1 VRAANNSRAW
11 MSPALMP
18 IVLRMV
24 YQIAKQVKISIIGI
38 GDVDKAEDL
47 IGAVKDQNMQT
58 DTPVAASVGAQSS
71 TAAAELQQRLLT
83 SV

>member
-1 VRAANNSRAW
+1 
-11 MSPALMP
+11 
-18 IVLRMV
+18 MV

-58 DTPVAASVGAQSS
+58 DTLVAASAGAQSS